1 VLRHEPRP
9 SKPNSHGIIDG
20 MSLAARCPQCSTVF
34 RVVQDQLLVSEGWV
48 RCGRCRE
55 VFNAIESL
63 FELQRDPI
71 ATTKVDTEPP
81 PSVVPQ
87 TITDPISIDF
97 DPTRSSDSEL
107 RDQRDLQAAR
117 ASQSSGWGEDGPA
130 SGFGLPV
137 EGDGAASEGSQ
148 PSAQTAAESP
158 SNSTAVTR
166 KSPRSRTRKRKP
178 KSLALR
184 KDGEDFQLSETTLDV
199 VHEGMAAPEPIDE
212 QVVDRMLASND
223 RDTTFVA
230 WEPQPEFVIR
240 ARKAST
246 TESWWRQSR
255 VRLAL
260 RVSAILLT
268 VGLGFQWAMHSRDM
282 LAARHPSFEPA
293 LQTLCVPFGC
303 RVEAPR
309 LPRALSVESVTLSDA
324 GVAGSYRLT
333 VVLRN
338 QADVR
343 VRMPALDVL
352 LSDSRNETLARRIV
366 SATELGVT
374 QAAIEVGAEA
384 TLQGDLRFTQ
394 GTIAGYQVTVFYP

>member
-1 VLRHEPRP
+1 
-9 SKPNSHGIIDG
+9 

-71 ATTKVDTEPP
+71 ATMKVDVGPP

-87 TITDPISIDF
+87 TITDPVSIDF

-107 RDQRDLQAAR
+107 RDQQDLQAAR
-117 ASQSSGWGEDGPA
+117 ASQSSGWGEDNAA
-130 SGFGLPV
+130 SGFGPEV
-137 EGDGAASEGSQ
+137 EGVGSEVDRVQ
-148 PSAQTAAESP
+148 PSAEALAVAVAEDP
-158 SNSTAVTR
+158 AKSTAMAR
-166 KSPRSRTRKRKP
+166 KTPKTRTRKRKP
-178 KSLALR
+178 KSRALR
-184 KDGEDFQLSETTLDV
+184 KDGDDFQLSETTLDV
-199 VHEGMAAPEPIDE
+199 VHDGMAAPEPIDE
-212 QVVDRMLASND
+212 EVVDRMLASND

-260 RVSAILLT
+260 RLSAILLT
-268 VGLGFQWAMHSRDM
+268 VGLGMQWAMHSSDV

-293 LQTLCVPFGC
+293 LQALCVPFGC

-324 GVAGSYRLT
+324 GGASSYRLT

-366 SATELGVT
+366 TATELGVT
-374 QAAIEVGAEA
+374 QATIEVGAEA
-384 TLQGDLRFTQ
+384 TLQGNLRFTQ